1 VRKRKETPEQ
11 ADERRFN
18 AWAARTPLPPA
29 ADREVEAAIKR
40 IDTIQRT
47 QWGDP
52 PPDEQTAKMMFQG
65 RLRAAMDVKGWRQ
78 SDLARHCARLSGQEF
93 NRDTVSTY
101 LRKNKS
107 HMPGRANV
115 TIMAKALG
123 VPPDLLLP
131 ERERQISQVDGHAIG
146 WSAERQENGLSFLRI
161 RMAVRPMTAA
171 KIIGILSEEENVLQ
185 DIPPTKTGKS
195 ADHGS
200 RGRTQVSEHGR
211 RG

>member
-1 VRKRKETPEQ
+1 VRKRKETTEQ

-18 AWAARTPLPPA
+18 VWAARTPLPPA

-78 SDLARHCARLSGQEF
+78 ADLARHCARLSGQEF

-131 ERERQISQVDGHAIG
+131 ERERQISQVDGNVLG

-161 RMAVRPMTAA
+161 RVAVRPRTAA
-171 KIIGILSEEENVLQ
+171 KIIAILSEEEHILQ
-185 DIPPTKTGKS
+185 DIPPSKTGKFS
-195 ADHGS
+195 GHEP
-200 RGRTQVSEHGR
+200 RGRR
-211 RG
+211 P